1 MTYTIAIANLKGGVA
16 KTTSTASL
24 AGAFNNLGY
33 NVLVADLDAQA
44 NLTSAFGMKPAESK
58 QSILDV
64 FFNWSPLSGARISTS
79 TPRIDLVPA
88 HPDLVLAERFL
99 PVRKNFDGILRQAIS
114 RSDEY
119 DFILLDCPP
128 FLGAVTLNALNAA
141 DLLIIPTVPEV
152 FSWESLLKTTRYAE
166 KVIANTNPNLKYH
179 ILICILDARLRI
191 HREITQQYHQ
201 RFGDQLL
208 HTVIQVDTKL
218 RESAVAGV
226 PINQY
231 EPNTRSARQYHA
243 LAQEISEKVHDGF
256 LQSVRKQNIQLES

>member
-24 AGAFNNLGY
+24 AGALNSLGFR
-33 NVLVADLDAQA
+33 VLAADLDAQA
-44 NLTSAFGMKPAESK
+44 NLTSAFGVKPSETK
-58 QSILDV
+58 QSIVDV
-64 FFNWSPLSGARISTS
+64 FFNWSPLSQARIT
-79 TPRIDLVPA
+79 TNTAQLDLVPA
-88 HPDLVLAERFL
+88 HPDLALAERFL
-99 PVRKNFDGILRQAIS
+99 PVRKNFDTILRQAVS

-141 DLLIIPTVPEV
+141 DFLIIPTVPEV
-152 FSWESLLKTTRYAE
+152 FSWESLLKTIRYAD
-166 KVIANTNPNLKYH
+166 KVTANTNPNLKYQ

-208 HTVIQVDTKL
+208 HTVIQIDTKL

-226 PINQY
+226 PITQY
-231 EPNTRSARQYHA
+231 EPNTRSARQYQA
-243 LAQEISEKVHDGF
+243 LAQEISRKAHDGF
-256 LQSVRKQNIQLES
+256 LQSFREQNIQLES